1 MADRAEFA
9 VLIRK
14 WPAGLVLTATFFLT
28 IVKDLTFGIITGCV
42 LAAIFALL
50 HRRVREEGV

>member
-1 MADRAEFA
+1 
-9 VLIRK
+9 
-14 WPAGLVLTATFFLT
+14 VLTATFFLT